1 MKSSQPSYIL
11 FFYKKGEGLLELP
24 TCKDDPVDLM
34 PQVKG
39 RTHVV
44 GLEDMPA
51 KIKLNIITNKRS
63 FAGTISLFMI

>member
-1 MKSSQPSYIL
+1 
-11 FFYKKGEGLLELP
+11 
-24 TCKDDPVDLM
+24 M

-51 KIKLNIITNKRS
+51 KGPWNIIINKSLIGRTLLIKLLE
-63 FAGTISLFMI
+63 G